1 MESSKKD
8 ISNSDYSEEEL
19 IDVLLKQI
27 NDPREDFSIFAIREL
42 KHYKSAKIIEELASI
57 ILTDTK
63 DKKKLE
69 AIKSLKS
76 RRPNDYIKKLIVDQL
91 MSPSEDIRSEAAEFL
106 KEYGE
111 VVEKDIRDFLSND
124 LPSYSKEKA
133 IWLLGQ
139 IGEKETIG
147 FLEEYKQQ
155 NLNEFDELIIDSI
168 GAIKTRNVR
177 LLLDDL
183 KKNVE

>member
-1 MESSKKD
+1 MESSRK
-8 ISNSDYSEEEL
+8 NNNNFNYSEEEL

-27 NDPREDFSIFAIREL
+27 NDPREDFCIFAIREL
-42 KHYKSAKIIEELASI
+42 KNYHSVKIIEELTAI
-57 ILTDTK
+57 ILNDRK
-63 DKKKLE
+63 NEKKLE

-76 RRPNDYIKKLIVDQL
+76 RKPNEYIKSIIVEQL
-91 MSPSEDIRSEAAEFL
+91 TSSSEDIRSEAAEFL
-106 KEYGE
+106 KEYGD
-111 VVEKDIRDFLSND
+111 VVERDIRNFLMKD

-139 IGEKETIG
+139 IGEKETIS
-147 FLEEYKQQ
+147 FLEEFKME
-155 NLNEFDELIIDSI
+155 NPNEFDELIIDSI

-183 KKNVE
+183 KNNVE